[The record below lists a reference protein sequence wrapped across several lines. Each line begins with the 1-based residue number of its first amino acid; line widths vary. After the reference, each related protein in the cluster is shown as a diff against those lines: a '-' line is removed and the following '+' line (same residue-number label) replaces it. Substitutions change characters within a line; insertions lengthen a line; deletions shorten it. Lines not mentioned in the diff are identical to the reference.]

1 MLLRFTS
8 NLYSNLAAKERNG
21 KTALHAACERGHEK
35 IVRWLLERGADV
47 KCYDSR
53 RRTPVVVCFENNHVP
68 LAKVVSTQ
76 FLVHKQRAEASQTTA
91 KHNVKTIFL
100 AV

>member
-1 MLLRFTS
+1 MFDPCS
-8 NLYSNLAAKERNG
+8 NIAAKERNG

-35 IVRWLLERGADV
+35 IVRWLLERGANV

-68 LAKVVSTQ
+68 LAKIVST
-76 FLVHKQRAEASQTTA
+76 S
-91 KHNVKTIFL
+91 
-100 AV
+100 